1 MAPRIKKDSKV
12 HTIRKILDQDLF
24 PGSPSKRSLTVSK
37 NENGTVES
45 VKNGVASVTFHDI
58 GWNWLIDV
66 ELLKA
71 GWYDKKSK

>member
-12 HTIRKILDQDLF
+12 HTTRKLTDQDLF
-24 PGSPSKRSLTVSK
+24 PGSPSKRDITIPK

-45 VKNGVASVTFHDI
+45 VKKGIASVTFHDL
-58 GWNWLIDV
+58 GFNWLIDV